1 MNEYINKIVNI
12 SVDNDLYFSG
22 KLTNHKPNLY
32 QVTGK
37 NNHFVFWE
45 NEIIALHVEKST
57 DKLTIFI

>member
-37 NNHFVFWE
+37 NNHFVFG
-45 NEIIALHVEKST
+45 KMR
-57 DKLTIFI
+57 